1 MTVARETPP
10 SAFERWRSATL
21 APFSHRAFA
30 LFWWASLVSSFG
42 SLIQTVGASWLMTTI
57 APSPDMIALVQTA
70 GALPFFFLSLIAGA
84 FADTRDRRAIM
95 IFSQVLML
103 VVSAVLAA
111 IALIG
116 SISPA
121 LLLGLTFLIGCGT
134 AIFAPAWQASIGD
147 LVPRTQIASA
157 VMANAVGFNLAR
169 SVGPAIG
176 GLIVA
181 TAGAAVAFVVNAA
194 SYIGMLATV
203 IWWRPQRVRG
213 TLPPEPLGSALS
225 AGIRYVRL
233 SPHLV
238 AILARCL
245 LFAILMAATPALMP
259 VVARDL
265 LGGDARTYGLLLGG
279 FGLGAL
285 LGALSSAALRSRF
298 SSDALLRTLSALAF
312 VAMLAIGQ
320 GRLAALTLVAH
331 VLAGAT
337 WTLGLANFNI
347 AVQLSSPRWVMGRM
361 LATYQTIAFA
371 GLAFGSWAW
380 GEFAELLGLR
390 EALTVAALV
399 ALVSLVVARWLP
411 VSVASLGSLD
421 PHGGPEAASPRVE
434 LHPASGPIVVTITY
448 RVPAQNAAEFIEVIN
463 ELGRI
468 RRRDGARRWSVCQ
481 DIDEPQFWVER
492 FESPT
497 WIDYLRRQTRMTLAD
512 VQVRDRM
519 RQLIIGERGTVRRTI
534 ERPSGSEPLGSAQ
547 QRPEALDDT
556 SSHT

>member
-1 MTVARETPP
+1 
-10 SAFERWRSATL
+10 
-21 APFSHRAFA
+21 
-30 LFWWASLVSSFG
+30 
-42 SLIQTVGASWLMTTI
+42 
-57 APSPDMIALVQTA
+57 
-70 GALPFFFLSLIAGA
+70 
-84 FADTRDRRAIM
+84 
-95 IFSQVLML
+95 ML

-245 LFAILMAATPALMP
+245 LFAIPMAATPALMP

>member
-1 MTVARETPP
+1 MTVARESP

-42 SLIQTVGASWLMTTI
+42 SLIQTVGASWLMTTL

-70 GALPFFFLSLIAGA
+70 GALPFFFLSLVAGA

-103 VVSAVLAA
+103 VASAVLAGITLA
-111 IALIG
+111 GA
-116 SISPA
+116 ISPV
-121 LLLGLTFLIGCGT
+121 LLLWLTFLIGCGT
-134 AIFAPAWQASIGD
+134 AIFAPAWQSSIGE
-147 LVPRTQIASA
+147 LVPRSQIPSA

-169 SVGPAIG
+169 SIGPAIG
-176 GLIVA
+176 GVIVA
-181 TAGAAVAFVVNAA
+181 AAGASVAFVVNAF

-203 IWWRPQRVRG
+203 LWWRPQRSRA
-213 TLPPEPLGSALS
+213 TLPPEALGTAIS

-233 SPHLV
+233 SPHLL

-245 LFAILMAATPALMP
+245 LFSIPMAATPALMP

-279 FGLGAL
+279 FGIGAM

-298 SSDALLRTLSALAF
+298 TSDTLLRILSALAF
-312 VAMLAIGQ
+312 VAMLANGQ
-320 GRLAALTLVAH
+320 STFATLTLMAH
-331 VLAGAT
+331 VVAGST

-361 LATYQTIAFA
+361 LATYQTVAFA
-371 GLAFGSWAW
+371 GMALGSWGW
-380 GEFAELLGLR
+380 GVLAERIGLR
-390 EALTVAALV
+390 ESLTIAAFS
-399 ALVSLVVARWLP
+399 ALVSLVAARWLP
-411 VSVASLGSLD
+411 VSVSSLGSLD
-421 PHGGPEAASPRVE
+421 PHGGPEVAPPKVE
-434 LHPASGPIVVTITY
+434 IHPASGPIVVSITY
-448 RVPAQNAAEFIEVIN
+448 RVPAQNAEPFIDVIN

-468 RRRDGARRWSVCQ
+468 RSRDGARRWSVCQ
-481 DIDEPQFWVER
+481 DIDDPQYWVER

-497 WIDYLRRQTRMTLAD
+497 WLDYLRRQQRMTLAD

-534 ERPSGSEPLGSAQ
+534 ERPSGSEPLGAVH

-556 SSHT
+556 SSHS